1 MEVKNIILNTAKL
14 LNMSDLI
21 TYLDDMQH
29 VVPSADTLKDIED
42 MILAVN
48 ITNSNIACNYI
59 ELTSTKRVHSDSGVV
74 VYNYLSNK
82 NIIEIKSVKD
92 LNGNKVKYTVRPD
105 NLLIPK
111 GSHDIEFSYY
121 PASVG
126 LADNINYYLKINE
139 IIFALGV
146 AGEYL
151 FIKGDIDDAYMWDK
165 RFKQMMLGAL
175 RPKRQ
180 IDMPVDRWC

>member
-1 MEVKNIILNTAKL
+1 MKVKDIIKNTAKL
-14 LNMSDLI
+14 LNMIDLI
-21 TYLDDMQH
+21 SYLDDMEH
-29 VVPSADTLKDIED
+29 VVPSADTQKDLND
-42 MILAVN
+42 MLLAIN

-59 ELTSTKRVHSDSGVV
+59 ELSETKRINTETGLI
-74 VYNYLSNK
+74 NYVLLTNK

-92 LNGNKVKYTVRPD
+92 IHGNKQKFYVRPD
-105 NLLIPK
+105 MLQVPVGN
-111 GSHDIEFSYY
+111 HDIEFSYY
-121 PASVG
+121 PSSVG
-126 LADNINYYLKINE
+126 IADDINYYLKINE

-180 IDMPVDRWC
+180 IDMPVSRWC